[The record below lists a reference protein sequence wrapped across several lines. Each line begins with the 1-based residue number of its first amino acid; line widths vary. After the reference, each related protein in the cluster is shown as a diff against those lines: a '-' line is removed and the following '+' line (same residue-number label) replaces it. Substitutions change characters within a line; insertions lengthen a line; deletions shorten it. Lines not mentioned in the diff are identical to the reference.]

1 MKKYLNKLLVTAGLG
16 MLILSSCTKQET
28 PIYYEGGTAPTL
40 SANVKDTIQLVP
52 ADSASNAIVFSWT
65 NPNYLFSNGLSSQNV
80 TYNIQI
86 DTMGSNFTNPLL
98 QTISNTSVSGMAIT
112 VKDLNTYLAGKKKL
126 ALSYGDAH
134 HIQIRL
140 VTQLGVN
147 QAQLFSNVLNYVV
160 TPYAPPAAVT
170 PPTTGTLY
178 IVGTAVAGGW
188 SNPIPAPNVAAQQ
201 FTQVSNT
208 EYKIT
213 TTLGSGLEY
222 KFIAKNGSWGENWGI
237 PTADDP
243 AAINGGAFTSNSGNI
258 MAPTSTD
265 PNILYDIDV
274 NFQIGKFT
282 VTKH

>member
-1 MKKYLNKLLVTAGLG
+1 MKKYLNKLVVTAGLG
-16 MLILSSCTKQET
+16 ILMLTSCKKQET
-28 PIYYEGGTAPTL
+28 QIYYEGGTAPTL

-52 ADSASNAIVFSWT
+52 ADSLSNAIVFTWT

-86 DTMGSNFTNPLL
+86 DTMGANFTNPLL
-98 QTISNTSVSGMAIT
+98 QTISNTSVSGMSIT
-112 VKDLNTYLAGKKKL
+112 VRDLNTYLAGKKKL
-126 ALSYGDAH
+126 ALSYGDVH

-201 FTQVSNT
+201 FTQISNT

-213 TTLGSGLEY
+213 TTLGSAQEY

-243 AAINGGAFTSNSGNI
+243 TEITGGGFTSNSGNI
-258 MAPTSTD
+258 LAPTSTD
-265 PNILYDIDV
+265 PTTLYDIDV